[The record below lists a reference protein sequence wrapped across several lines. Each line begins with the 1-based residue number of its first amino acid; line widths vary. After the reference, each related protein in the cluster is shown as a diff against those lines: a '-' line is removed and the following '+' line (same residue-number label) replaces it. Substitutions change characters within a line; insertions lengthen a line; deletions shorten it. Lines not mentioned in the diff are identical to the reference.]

1 MAVAKA
7 EGEAVRLERAGKT
20 EEAAA
25 KRTRAEELKRE
36 DPYTD
41 LQDQLDD
48 AIKKE
53 ASLVAVRNG

>member
-7 EGEAVRLERAGKT
+7 EGEAVRMERAGKV

-25 KRTRAEELKRE
+25 KRARAEELKRE
-36 DPYTD
+36 DPYTE
-41 LQDQLDD
+41 LQDQLDE

-53 ASLVAVRNG
+53 VR